1 MLRTKILVIIC
12 VGISVGFLLGMGV
25 SALVRAMIE
34 GGDRGL
40 EMTFTALVIF
50 MAGILITYWLKS
62 IPDSQSFVVQGNE
75 IHLASPQPPASE
87 VEVTKPL
94 LAITVATTSL
104 NGIHEQPEAMVNGI
118 QTPLVSI
125 PAGVEPV
132 VD

>member
-50 MAGILITYWLKS
+50 MAGILITYGLKS
-62 IPDSQSFVVQGNE
+62 IPDSQSLVVQGNE
-75 IHLASPQPPASE
+75 VLSASPQAPAFE
-87 VEVTKPL
+87 VAETTPLPAVAVT
-94 LAITVATTSL
+94 TTSP
-104 NGIHEQPEAMVNGI
+104 NGIQAQPEARVNGK
-118 QTPLVSI
+118 QTPLGSV
-125 PAGVEPV
+125 PAGVQPV